1 MPVAVADADRHQPQ
15 PGVKPTVEVR
25 TLVRGSVVR
34 DLHDIHRVHRAG
46 RDERILRFL
55 AEVAQEE
62 RTEAAAVDLQRDASR
77 IPRVLL
83 AACGLRRRPE
93 HAPAHVS

>member
-1 MPVAVADADRHQPQ
+1 
-15 PGVKPTVEVR
+15 
-25 TLVRGSVVR
+25 VVR
-34 DLHDIHRVHRAG
+34 DLHDIHGMHRAG

-55 AEVAQEE
+55 AEVAQED
-62 RTEAAAVDLQRDASR
+62 RTEAAAVGLQRDASR

-93 HAPAHVS
+93 HPPAHAS